1 MFEMEHVEF
10 SIIYMLLEMEHVNF
24 AELIQRNTCLK
35 RILKKM
41 ELRITVWKNSFYT
54 LKPISISLGELDE
67 GF

>member
-1 MFEMEHVEF
+1 MM
-10 SIIYMLLEMEHVNF
+10 EMEHVNF

-54 LKPISISLGELDE
+54 LKLISISLGELDE
-67 GF
+67 HV

>member
-1 MFEMEHVEF
+1 MM
-10 SIIYMLLEMEHVNF
+10 EMEHVNF

-54 LKPISISLGELDE
+54 LKPISISLTDVIVK
-67 GF
+67 